1 MGLSLR
7 SPSIAAFVFAVSLC
21 HGTPLRADSIP
32 LPTVDYAAKAIVY
45 GGGTLV
51 SRYSN
56 GKMRVESQ
64 VPGVPLPAVSFIDLM
79 TRKMVTTVAI
89 PGMGNVAT
97 EVDFSDEGK
106 YGVAI
111 GQGRR
116 VGSATVAGENCELWE
131 MTGTTKKGREQTAI
145 ACLTRDSIALRVE
158 ATIKGK
164 QETVFEVT
172 EIKRG
177 PQDPKLLAPPAN
189 LQVMKLPKD
198 MRELLR
204 P

>member
-7 SPSIAAFVFAVSLC
+7 LPSTAAFVFAVLLSQ
-21 HGTPLRADSIP
+21 GTPLRADSIP
-32 LPTVDYAAKAIVY
+32 LPTVDYAAKANVY
-45 GGGTLV
+45 GGGTIS
-51 SRYSN
+51 SRHSN
-56 GKMRVESQ
+56 GKVRVESQ
-64 VPGVPLPAVSFIDLM
+64 VPGVQLPAVSFIDLR
-79 TRKMVTTVAI
+79 TRKMVTSVAI
-89 PGMGNVAT
+89 PGVGNVAT

-116 VGSATVAGENCELWE
+116 MGSATVAGENCELWE
-131 MTGTTKKGREQTAI
+131 MTGTNKKGREQTAI
-145 ACLTRDSIALRVE
+145 ACLTRDSIVLRVQ
-158 ATIKGK
+158 AMIKGK

-177 PQDPKLLAPPAN
+177 AQDPKLLAPPAN